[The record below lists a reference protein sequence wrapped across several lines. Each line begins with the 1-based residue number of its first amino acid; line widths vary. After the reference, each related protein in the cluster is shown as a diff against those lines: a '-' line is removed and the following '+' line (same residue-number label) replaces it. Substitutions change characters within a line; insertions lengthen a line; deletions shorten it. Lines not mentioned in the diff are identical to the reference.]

1 MVEINITLL
10 FQFVNFMIGLF
21 IINYFIIKPL
31 REVMAKRRALL
42 GGLDTESNSFETSA
56 KQKLDEYEESLKK
69 ARESVSEQRNEF
81 MALAGAKAQDIQE
94 KANQE
99 AKKIRQ
105 EAESVKLTEGE
116 KVYKE
121 LNSQANT
128 FAQSFIQRILS

>member
-1 MVEINITLL
+1 MLGLL
-10 FQFVNFMIGLF
+10 

-42 GGLDTESNSFETSA
+42 NGLDTESASFEASA

-69 ARESVSEQRNEF
+69 ARESVSAQRDEF
-81 MALAGAKAQDIQE
+81 MAVAGTKAQEIQD

-105 EAESVKLTEGE
+105 DAESIKQTEGE

-121 LNSQANT
+121 LNSQANQ